1 MQRKAQRRFD
11 AYAKCVCD
19 HIAAHHNTV
28 HEPYPCRLCE
38 CEGFMR
44 AKDLADLN
52 MTVFGEVPDEL
63 QRKIRGSKQSESA

>member
-1 MQRKAQRRFD
+1 
-11 AYAKCVCD
+11 
-19 HIAAHHNTV
+19 
-28 HEPYPCRLCE
+28 
-38 CEGFMR
+38 MR